1 MIMGIEQPSLNRRTL
16 LRRTA
21 TIAGAVMVLPP
32 LVSLG
37 GCTSTPATLVDHID
51 LVSAISDRI
60 IPATDTGGALVA
72 KVPEY
77 IAAVYEQHFT
87 DEQQADFTKGLGAI
101 SDRIADAGASSI
113 SEATP
118 EQIDSVLTALD
129 AEDDPT
135 WRSLRELTIFGYY
148 TSETATEELAYEEIP
163 GRYDG
168 CIPLSDVG
176 SAWLA
181 RGV

>member
-37 GCTSTPATLVDHID
+37 GCTSTPATLIDHID

-60 IPATDTGGALVA
+60 IPATDTGGALAA

-87 DEQQADFTKGLGAI
+87 EEQQADFTAGLSVI
-101 SDRIADAGASSI
+101 SDRLSDAG
-113 SEATP
+113 TP
-118 EQIDSVLTALD
+118 DDIDTVLAALD

>member
-1 MIMGIEQPSLNRRTL
+1 MAIEQPTLNRRSL

-21 TIAGAVMVLPP
+21 TIAGAAMVLPP
-32 LVSLG
+32 LFSLG
-37 GCTSTPATLVDHID
+37 GCTSTPPTLADKMELI
-51 LVSAISDRI
+51 SAISDRI

-77 IAAVYEQHFT
+77 IAAVYEKHFT
-87 DEQQADFTKGLGAI
+87 EEQQADFTEGLGNIGARL
-101 SDRIADAGASSI
+101 SDAGIGSI
-113 SEATP
+113 KQAKP
-118 EQIDSVLTALD
+118 EQIDAVLTALD
-129 AEDDPT
+129 ADDDAT

>member
-1 MIMGIEQPSLNRRTL
+1 MGIEQTSLNRRAL

-21 TIAGAVMVLPP
+21 TIAGAAIVLPP

-37 GCTSTPATLVDHID
+37 GCTSAPATLADKMELI
-51 LVSAISDRI
+51 STISDRI

-87 DEQQADFTKGLGAI
+87 EEQQADFTAGLSAI
-101 SDRIADAGASSI
+101 SDRLSDAG
-113 SEATP
+113 TP
-118 EQIDSVLTALD
+118 EEIDTVLAALD
-129 AEDDPT
+129 EDDDAT
-135 WRSLRELTIFGYY
+135 WRSLREMTIFGYY
-148 TSETATEELAYEEIP
+148 TSETATEELAYEELP

-168 CIPLSDVG
+168 CVPLEDVG

>member
-1 MIMGIEQPSLNRRTL
+1 MIMGIEQTSLNRRAL

-21 TIAGAVMVLPP
+21 TIAGAAMVLPP

-37 GCTSTPATLVDHID
+37 GCTATPATLVDKMD
-51 LVSAISDRI
+51 LISTIADRI

-87 DEQQADFTKGLGAI
+87 EDQQADFTKGLSTI
-101 SDRIADAGASSI
+101 SDRLSDAGS
-113 SEATP
+113 P
-118 EQIDSVLTALD
+118 DDIDTVLTALD